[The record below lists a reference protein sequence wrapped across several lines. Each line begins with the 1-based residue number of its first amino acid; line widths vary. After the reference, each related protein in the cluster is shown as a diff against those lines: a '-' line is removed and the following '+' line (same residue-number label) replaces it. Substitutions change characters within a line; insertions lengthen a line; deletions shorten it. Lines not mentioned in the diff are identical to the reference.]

1 MSNGIHLIKDMSL
14 DNKDYS
20 DLRFWAVETLQKDD
34 IPEVIHYIAQDILDN
49 VEQPAM
55 NMVGFN
61 NTDHFLAI
69 VDDVSSGKQYAMIYG
84 NSKYIYG
91 VEVFSDGS
99 LSNRKRETLIA
110 SNLIPTGEYAAL
122 VKKDSDYNNSSQN
135 DESDV
140 LHSKEDFRNTPI
152 NTVAK
157 SFKDSSLIIK
167 IDTGEWVDFNTN
179 NVLNEEELT
188 HDKYIVL
195 DEGINYTL

>member
-1 MSNGIHLIKDMSL
+1 MSNGIHLIKDMTL
-14 DNKDYS
+14 DNKDYA
-20 DLRFWAVETLQKDD
+20 DLRAWAVETLQKED

-49 VEQPAM
+49 VEQSAM
-55 NMVGFN
+55 DEVEFN
-61 NTDHFLAI
+61 KEDHFLAI
-69 VDDVSSGKQYAMIYG
+69 VNDASSGKQYAMIEG
-84 NSKYIYG
+84 NSEYICG

-99 LSNRKRETLIA
+99 LSNRRRNTLLA
-110 SNLIPTGEYAAL
+110 SDLIPTGEYAVI

-157 SFKDSSLIIK
+157 SFKDNSLIVK